1 MMASRMSGEDKRKLE
16 QHKELVYSLE
26 QQVRGLSR
34 LSCSP
39 GFDAPQATGGYEED
53 FQINVQ
59 MMASAFACDLTRVFS
74 FNLGTLPTQ
83 NVIPGQV
90 GDIHDDYAH
99 EIYIR
104 QAARDA
110 MTQYT
115 AVHAE
120 HFASILRALA
130 SVPEGNG
137 TMLDNTLCLWSVEVA
152 DGAHGFDR
160 WPAVLAEA
168 VVISKWDATFITQE

>member
-120 HFASILRALA
+120 HFCPFFAPLLPSQR
-130 SVPEGNG
+130 E
-137 TMLDNTLCLWSVEVA
+137 MERC
-152 DGAHGFDR
+152 
-160 WPAVLAEA
+160 
-168 VVISKWDATFITQE
+168 